1 MTSKGQVHRGREE
14 GNHGEEDFRD
24 ARNLDDAL

>member
-1 MTSKGQVHRGREE
+1 MTNGGQVHRGREE

-24 ARNLDDAL
+24 TRNLDDAL